1 MSEKKKE
8 YLIRSF
14 KANSVEVRELDGG
27 KRVLTGLIPFNQRS
41 EWMGFFEYIAPS
53 AFNKTLADG
62 ADVRAL
68 WNHDDSKLLGR
79 VKNGSL
85 RLVAQE
91 DGLHIECD
99 LPETTYADDVYNL
112 VRSGY
117 NNGMSFGFNVV
128 NDVWEQKEEDG
139 RVCDVRTL
147 LEVRLFEVSFAVT
160 FPAYE
165 GTDSA
170 TRSVR
175 SLIDSL
181 KKLDLKNLSE
191 EERTELENTLKEI
204 MPEEEKPVPVED
216 KEAGDPTSLT
226 ESQEAQL
233 EAFMAD
239 F

>member
-8 YLIRSF
+8 FITRSF
-14 KANSVEVRELDGG
+14 KADTVEVRELDGG
-27 KRVLTGLIPFNQRS
+27 QRVLVGLIPFNKRS
-41 EWMGFFEYIAPS
+41 EWMGFYEYIAPS
-53 AFNKTLADG
+53 AFNKTVSDG

-85 RLVAQE
+85 RLSVLE

-117 NNGMSFGFNVV
+117 NNGMSFGFNVI

-139 RVCDVRTL
+139 KLTDVRTL
-147 LEVRLFEVSFAVT
+147 LEVKLFEVSFAVT

-165 GTDSA
+165 A
-170 TRSVR
+170 TNSQARSVR
-175 SLIDSL
+175 SLIDDL
-181 KKLDLKNLSE
+181 KKLN
-191 EERTELENTLKEI
+191 LKEMTDEEKKLFEDTI
-204 MPEEEKPVPVED
+204 REILPEEEKPVPVED